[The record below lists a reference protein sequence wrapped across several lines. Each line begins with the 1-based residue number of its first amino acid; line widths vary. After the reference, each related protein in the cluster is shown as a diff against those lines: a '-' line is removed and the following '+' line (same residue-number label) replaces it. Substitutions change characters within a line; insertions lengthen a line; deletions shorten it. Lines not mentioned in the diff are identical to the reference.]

1 MEEPVLLAA
10 APGSG
15 QIKRSPVGPGSAHI
29 QKIKRFSVAITARAA
44 TVASAISTASATA
57 AAATI
62 PTTATATA
70 TSVAPTT
77 AASAISTA
85 TASTTRAGPVF
96 LRPGFIDGQGASV
109 ELGAVHGLDCILG
122 FLGRRHR
129 DEGESAG
136 TACGSVQHQVD
147 FEDGAVRGEG
157 VLECVFSRL
166 EREISNEEFRAHV

>member
-1 MEEPVLLAA
+1 MLEEPVLLAA

-29 QKIKRFSVAITARAA
+29 QKIKRFSVTITARAA
-44 TVASAISTASATA
+44 TVAAAISA

-62 PTTATATA
+62 PTTAAAAAA

-77 AASAISTA
+77 AAAAAIST
-85 TASTTRAGPVF
+85 TSASTTGTGPVF

-157 VLECVFSRL
+157 VLESVFSRL